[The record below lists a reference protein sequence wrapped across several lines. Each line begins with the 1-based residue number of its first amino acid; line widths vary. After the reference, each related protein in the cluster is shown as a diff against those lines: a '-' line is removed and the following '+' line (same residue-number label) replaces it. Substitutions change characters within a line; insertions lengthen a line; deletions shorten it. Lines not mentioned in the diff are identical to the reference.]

1 MPLPEAGFVVA
12 IDGPAASGKSSTA
25 RQVALALG
33 IRRADSGAIYRAV
46 TAARLRGGDS
56 PAAWTDQSVL
66 DAASAV
72 TVVPVAGAFEV
83 QIDGM
88 AADAELRGQAVTS
101 TVSRVASMPA
111 VRSWVNSLMRACA
124 RDGAI
129 VVDGRDMGTA
139 VFPDAAV
146 KIWLVADVNV
156 RAKRRSLEIR
166 GTYPDDEELSRAAND
181 LTVRDA
187 ADARQTQPAPDAI
200 VIDTSLLTPSEQVAR
215 IVALANERIA
225 AQ

>member
-156 RAKRRSLEIR
+156 RAKRRSLEMR
-166 GTYPDDEELSRAAND
+166 GVYPDDEELSRAAND